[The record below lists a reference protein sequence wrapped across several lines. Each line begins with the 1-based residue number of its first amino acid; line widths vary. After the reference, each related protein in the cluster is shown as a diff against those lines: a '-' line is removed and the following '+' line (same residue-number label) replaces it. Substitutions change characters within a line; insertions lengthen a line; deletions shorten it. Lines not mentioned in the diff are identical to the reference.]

1 MCLKHGTALRGT
13 SLATS
18 GHNVWADSLPHEL
31 RGQQLLRRPLSAF
44 DRELAARSVAV
55 LNRPAGE
62 QLDRDGHWYRR
73 RLLEL
78 GMLSEGRQVNV
89 DKLKVWFRTSG
100 VASPAHYGF
109 SMKSWELSWLAFLL
123 RPGSNQPHIP
133 LKHLLLETALALQA
147 PVTEPLVEHVPK
159 GPSGR
164 DTARRDKEYAAAV
177 QKVVAA
183 YVRRG
188 ERLRVSDVLTQ
199 VGCFGSFRHAWR
211 L

>member
-1 MCLKHGTALRGT
+1 
-13 SLATS
+13 
-18 GHNVWADSLPHEL
+18 
-31 RGQQLLRRPLSAF
+31 
-44 DRELAARSVAV
+44 
-55 LNRPAGE
+55 
-62 QLDRDGHWYRR
+62 
-73 RLLEL
+73 
-78 GMLSEGRQVNV
+78 MLSEGRQVNV

-199 VGCFGSFRHAWR
+199 VGCFGSFRHAPAAFPRTAKAVAALKASTAACRPNWGKGLQADFTDPKEVNR
-211 L
+211 RS